1 MAIRRAGPF
10 GSQSGFG
17 SMHQDEPPS
26 ATFDPLPINCALVD
40 WTNDGW
46 RAVKGKQ
53 ENGGTAAYSYITSPT
68 ASDSFSGTTDR
79 NSLAFYFLY
88 QATVATSL
96 SLDYEATST
105 GFGPDAFVSASVDG
119 VSVLFDR
126 EQGILDETVSVSGS
140 AIIDM
145 PIAIRPILVSIT
157 SVGRL
162 AGSGSLSIS
171 PSP

>member
-1 MAIRRAGPF
+1 MAILRAGPF

-79 NSLAFYFLY
+79 NSLSFSFLY

-105 GFGPDAFVSASVDG
+105 GFGPDAFVRASVDG
-119 VSVLFDR
+119 VSVLFER

-140 AIIDM
+140 TTIDM
-145 PIAIRPILVSIT
+145 PIAIRPILVSIV
-157 SVGRL
+157 SVGSL
-162 AGSGSLSIS
+162 AGSGSLSIA
-171 PSP
+171 P

>member
-1 MAIRRAGPF
+1 
-10 GSQSGFG
+10 
-17 SMHQDEPPS
+17 MHQDEPPS

-68 ASDSFSGTTDR
+68 ASDSFSGTTDG
-79 NSLAFYFLY
+79 NSLAFSFLY

-105 GFGPDAFVSASVDG
+105 GFGSDAFVSASVDG

-126 EQGILDETVSVSGS
+126 EQGSLPGETVSVSGS
-140 AIIDM
+140 TTINM
-145 PIAIRPILVSIT
+145 PIAIKPILVSIV